1 MPSELAAAEATGTF
15 VKRLLKFVGSILLTV
30 VLGWWAFRDT
40 NWHEQWQSLRSANY
54 WWLVPYLA
62 ILLLIHVFRTLRW
75 GYLLSGL
82 EKVKFRQLNQA
93 SGIGFMMLLLLP
105 FRLGEFARPFLIA
118 QRSSI
123 RRSAAMTSVVLERIV
138 DGISIAALLRIL
150 LFFIPQET
158 SQIRYARWGA
168 NLMFTVFGGG
178 LAFLLFALWHQARA
192 VKLVRGSV
200 GRLSPGL

>member
-82 EKVKFRQLNQA
+82 EKVKFR
-93 SGIGFMMLLLLP
+93 
-105 FRLGEFARPFLIA
+105 
-118 QRSSI
+118 
-123 RRSAAMTSVVLERIV
+123 
-138 DGISIAALLRIL
+138 
-150 LFFIPQET
+150 
-158 SQIRYARWGA
+158 
-168 NLMFTVFGGG
+168 
-178 LAFLLFALWHQARA
+178 
-192 VKLVRGSV
+192 
-200 GRLSPGL
+200 